1 MRPREDLIPRGLG
14 SHRGAHCHVR
24 LPRHRPDRLAERSPG
39 SVSQRCPANAIRRR
53 RSAARS
59 AAEHGRRNVH
69 PRRRDHSPDAVA
81 GAAAR
86 ALLERTAALRDA
98 VLLWRQREV
107 DGALALLA
115 EVPGLEAKHLALN
128 VAQMHDLYD
137 DIDSNAD
144 AILALAPGDPH
155 ALFTK
160 ALYAHA
166 FDDIA
171 AFTGFSARLRESSP
185 TAAAALDRTVND
197 VALAWSTY
205 PPLTPSTLP
214 VGWNPRNLAIVA
226 FGAPVRSDGTPTPSL
241 QDRLDA
247 LLVLA
252 SYFPDSQ
259 IIASGGAVS
268 SVHTE
273 SDFIRDYLL
282 AHGVQD
288 SRVVVDRH
296 ARDTL
301 GNALFVADAVRDYAL
316 GSLLVDTSTYHSTRC
331 TLTLRGALD
340 AKGVDATILTV
351 GAGNAGFA
359 PGKELKSRLRLE
371 RIASHR
377 DAARA
382 RQRFSHCD
390 F

>member
-1 MRPREDLIPRGLG
+1 MR
-14 SHRGAHCHVR
+14 AVR
-24 LPRHRPDRLAERSPG
+24 L
-39 SVSQRCPANAIRRR
+39 ANPK
-53 RSAARS
+53 S
-59 AAEHGRRNVH
+59 
-69 PRRRDHSPDAVA
+69 
-81 GAAAR
+81 
-86 ALLERTAALRDA
+86 
-98 VLLWRQREV
+98 
-107 DGALALLA
+107 
-115 EVPGLEAKHLALN
+115 
-128 VAQMHDLYD
+128 
-137 DIDSNAD
+137 
-144 AILALAPGDPH
+144 
-155 ALFTK
+155 FTISD
-160 ALYAHA
+160 AHA
-166 FDDIA
+166 FDDVA

-197 VALAWSTY
+197 VALAWSAY

-214 VGWNPRNLAIVA
+214 VGWMPRRLAIVA